1 MAQNVL
7 NKPNPPRLVN
17 DAAGVLSV
25 EQVAILEQKL
35 VALDDSTSNQIV
47 VVLIKTLD
55 GAAIEDYA
63 QKLFREWGIGN
74 KKTNNGVLVIAA
86 IDDRKMWI
94 TIGYG
99 LEGAIPDITASSI
112 YRNEMVPSFKEQNY
126 YRGIDNAIN
135 ALSKAAVGE
144 YKVKREKKSSGG
156 KGGSIVTFLIIL
168 FVVLMIVGKGGGGRG
183 GGMMSRR
190 GAGNV
195 VEALLWSSL
204 LGGGNR
210 GGGGFGGGGGFAVE
224 EALVDLVAAVVVVVV
239 QVVVGSRS
247 INPMKWV
254 NIFFYWFVVQ
264 WLFLSMR
271 RCMKSCGIK
280 TLKF

>member
-1 MAQNVL
+1 MKKILFLLLFSLAGFFAIAQNVL
-7 NKPNPPRLVN
+7 PKPNPPRLMN
-17 DAAGVLSV
+17 DAAGVLSA

-35 VALDDSTSNQIV
+35 VALDDSTSNQIA

-74 KKTNNGVLVIAA
+74 KKTNNGVLIIAA

-94 TIGYG
+94 TVGYG

-112 YRNEMVPSFKEQNY
+112 YRNEMVPAFKEQNY

-135 ALSKAAVGE
+135 ALTKAAVGE
-144 YKVKREKKSSGG
+144 YKVKREKAPSGG
-156 KGGSIVTFLIIL
+156 KGGSIFTFLVIL
-168 FVVLMIVGKGGGGRG
+168 FVVLMIVGRGGGSGG

-190 GAGNV
+190 GAGNIA
-195 VEALLWSSL
+195 EALLWSSL

-210 GGGGFGGGGGFAVE
+210 GGGGFGGGGGGGFGGFGG
-224 EALVDLVAAVVVVVV
+224 
-239 QVVVGSRS
+239 GSS
-247 INPMKWV
+247 GGGGAGGGW
-254 NIFFYWFVVQ
+254 
-264 WLFLSMR
+264 
-271 RCMKSCGIK
+271 
-280 TLKF
+280 